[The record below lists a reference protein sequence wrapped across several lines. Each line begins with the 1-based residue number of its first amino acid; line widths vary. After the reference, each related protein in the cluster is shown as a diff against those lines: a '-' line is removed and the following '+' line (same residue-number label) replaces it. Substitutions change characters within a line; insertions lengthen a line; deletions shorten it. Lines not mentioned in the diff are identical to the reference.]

1 MTISWKARH
10 MALRSFITSPM
21 KCYMSTCNHSLPY
34 IWEKADK
41 INIKVLPEKP
51 HIAPGEKRIDMF
63 TKKTLRYSEFER
75 IYSLFADSVWES
87 SKRV

>member
-1 MTISWKARH
+1 MTISGKARH
-10 MALRSFITSPM
+10 MILRPFITTPM
-21 KCYMSTCNHSLPY
+21 KCYMSTTHSLPY
-34 IWEKADK
+34 IWDKADK
-41 INIKVLPEKP
+41 INIKILPEKP

-63 TKKTLRYSEFER
+63 TKKTLKYSEFER